1 MDPFSDVLNL
11 LSARSYATAGLS
23 AGNHWAMSFPGYNG
37 LKFIFIKK
45 GMFWFR
51 LEAEPE
57 WTQLSEGQ
65 GLVLTRYARFLM
77 ATDVN
82 IPPAESSEKKRPR
95 VNETVNYGGDENLLL
110 AGKMEIDLTS
120 SDILLI
126 GLPLVLH
133 FNTQTDDSSAL
144 CTLMSLFF
152 REKVANKPG
161 SVQACDYLMHLIMI
175 EVLRSGYEK
184 SSEGCVVIDKFSDA
198 RINKVLSAI
207 HQEPENNWSLLEL
220 ATISGMS
227 RAGFSKKF
235 REVTG
240 LTPLLYLTNWRMR
253 LASKSLRYTRESV
266 KLICFK
272 LGYSSE
278 STFSSAFKRV
288 YGVAPRI
295 YRDQHF
301 QAGLKKDD

>member
-37 LKFIFIKK
+37 LKF
-45 GMFWFR
+45 
-51 LEAEPE
+51 
-57 WTQLSEGQ
+57 
-65 GLVLTRYARFLM
+65 RFLM

-120 SDILLI
+120 SDILLN

-161 SVQACDYLMHLIMI
+161 SVQACDYLMHLIM
-175 EVLRSGYEK
+175 
-184 SSEGCVVIDKFSDA
+184 
-198 RINKVLSAI
+198 
-207 HQEPENNWSLLEL
+207 
-220 ATISGMS
+220 
-227 RAGFSKKF
+227 
-235 REVTG
+235 
-240 LTPLLYLTNWRMR
+240 
-253 LASKSLRYTRESV
+253 
-266 KLICFK
+266 
-272 LGYSSE
+272 
-278 STFSSAFKRV
+278 
-288 YGVAPRI
+288 
-295 YRDQHF
+295 
-301 QAGLKKDD
+301 

>member
-1 MDPFSDVLNL
+1 
-11 LSARSYATAGLS
+11 
-23 AGNHWAMSFPGYNG
+23 
-37 LKFIFIKK
+37 
-45 GMFWFR
+45 
-51 LEAEPE
+51 
-57 WTQLSEGQ
+57 
-65 GLVLTRYARFLM
+65 
-77 ATDVN
+77 
-82 IPPAESSEKKRPR
+82 
-95 VNETVNYGGDENLLL
+95 
-110 AGKMEIDLTS
+110 
-120 SDILLI
+120 
-126 GLPLVLH
+126 
-133 FNTQTDDSSAL
+133 
-144 CTLMSLFF
+144 
-152 REKVANKPG
+152 
-161 SVQACDYLMHLIMI
+161 MI

>member
-1 MDPFSDVLNL
+1 
-11 LSARSYATAGLS
+11 
-23 AGNHWAMSFPGYNG
+23 
-37 LKFIFIKK
+37 
-45 GMFWFR
+45 
-51 LEAEPE
+51 
-57 WTQLSEGQ
+57 
-65 GLVLTRYARFLM
+65 
-77 ATDVN
+77 
-82 IPPAESSEKKRPR
+82 
-95 VNETVNYGGDENLLL
+95 
-110 AGKMEIDLTS
+110 MEIDLTS
-120 SDILLI
+120 SDILLN

>member
-1 MDPFSDVLNL
+1 MDPFTDILNL

-23 AGNHWAMSFPGYNG
+23 ADNHWAMTFPGYNG
-37 LKFIFIKK
+37 LKFLFIKK

-51 LEAEPE
+51 LEEEPE
-57 WTQLSEGQ
+57 WTQLSAGQ
-65 GLVLTRYARFLM
+65 GLVLTRFTRFLM

-82 IPPAESSEKKRPR
+82 IPPAESFEKKRPR
-95 VNETVNYGGDENLLL
+95 VREIVNYGGDENLLL

-120 SDILLI
+120 SDILLN

-133 FNTQTDDSSAL
+133 FNTQTDNSSPL
-144 CTLMSLFF
+144 NTFMSLFF
-152 REKVANKPG
+152 QEKVANKPG

-184 SSEGCVVIDKFSDA
+184 SSNGSRLIDKFSDA
-198 RINKVLSAI
+198 RLNKVLSAI
-207 HQEPENNWSLLEL
+207 HQEPEKNWSLPEL
-220 ATISGMS
+220 AAISGMS
-227 RAGFSKKF
+227 RAGFSRKF
-235 REVTG
+235 KEATG
-240 LTPLLYLTNWRMR
+240 ITPLLYLTNWRMR
-253 LASKSLRYTRESV
+253 LASKSLRFTRESV

-278 STFSSAFKRV
+278 STFSSTFKRV

-295 YRDQHF
+295 YRNQHF
-301 QAGLKKDD
+301 QQGLKSDD

>member
-1 MDPFSDVLNL
+1 MDPFSDVLSL

-23 AGNHWAMSFPGYNG
+23 AGNHWAMSFPGFDG

-45 GMFWFR
+45 GVFWFR

-57 WTQLSEGQ
+57 WTQLSAGH
-65 GLVLTRYARFLM
+65 GVVLTRCARFLM

-82 IPPAESSEKKRPR
+82 SPPAESSEKKRPR
-95 VNETVNYGGDENLLL
+95 VRETVNYGGDENLLL

-120 SDILLI
+120 SDILLN

-133 FNTQTDDSSAL
+133 FNTRTDDRSAL
-144 CTLMSLFF
+144 SELMSLLFN
-152 REKVANKPG
+152 EKINNRPG

-184 SSEGCVVIDKFSDA
+184 LSDGSRVIDKFSDA
-198 RINKVLSAI
+198 RINKVLSAL
-207 HQEPENNWSLLEL
+207 HQEPEKNWSLLDL
-220 ATISGMS
+220 AAISGMS

-235 REVTG
+235 KEATG
-240 LTPLLYLTNWRMR
+240 ITPLLYLTNWRMR

-278 STFSSAFKRV
+278 STFSTAFKRV
-288 YGVAPRI
+288 YGVSPRI
-295 YRDQHF
+295 YRDQHL
-301 QAGLKKDD
+301 QAELSKVE